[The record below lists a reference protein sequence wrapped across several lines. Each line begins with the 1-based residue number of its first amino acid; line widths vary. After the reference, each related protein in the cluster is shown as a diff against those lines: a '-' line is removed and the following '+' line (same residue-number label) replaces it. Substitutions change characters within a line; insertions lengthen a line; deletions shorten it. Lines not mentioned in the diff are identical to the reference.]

1 MNCAEL
7 DHNQGPQTRELL
19 VGVQIHA
26 RHDTPF
32 LSAADIFPT
41 TNADPM
47 GSHGSLMCSSDQ
59 PLDIRGC
66 LLPLAPVFVV
76 QVANR
81 HRLLARGT
89 FRAHPHDL
97 LVRPDTSHAV
107 FSLGGPK
114 KSPSTV

>member
-7 DHNQGPQTRELL
+7 DHNQGPQTRELF
-19 VGVQIHA
+19 VGVKIHS

-32 LSAADIFPT
+32 LGAADIFLATRAGPV
-41 TNADPM
+41 

-66 LLPLAPVFVV
+66 LLPLASVLVA

-81 HRLLARGT
+81 HRPLACGT

-97 LVRPDTSHAV
+97 LVRPDASHAA
-107 FSLGGPK
+107 FP
-114 KSPSTV
+114 